1 MRDDLQQE
9 IGAGE
14 TPGLLVD
21 VEFLVLVAHRAGGDA
36 HLAVVE
42 RAEEVVGVHVQRGRR
57 EFLRE
62 APQFAAAGDRRVI
75 VEIHRERIAARLA
88 VVFDGNH
95 LAAFGVVAKAG
106 RIGHADEFVM
116 HERLG
121 DLQRLGDDFA
131 ETVRIGAIRD
141 DQELTIDETV
151 RAHREGGAGQ
161 RHRKRF
167 RSDIAGFH
175 ADSLLLIASWMS
187 ARKLVI
193 LCLCVAVVRC
203 RMWN

>member
-1 MRDDLQQE
+1 MF
-9 IGAGE
+9 
-14 TPGLLVD
+14 TCSV
-21 VEFLVLVAHRAGGDA
+21 GDA
-36 HLAVVE
+36 SFFGKPHNSRPPAS
-42 RAEEVVGVHVQRGRR
+42 A
-57 EFLRE
+57 
-62 APQFAAAGDRRVI
+62 VI

-95 LAAFGVVAKAG
+95 LTAFGVVTEAG

-151 RAHREGGAGQ
+151 RASGRRGWSTASQ
-161 RHRKRF
+161 TL
-167 RSDIAGFH
+167 GFMR
-175 ADSLLLIASWMS
+175 I
-187 ARKLVI
+187 RTP
-193 LCLCVAVVRC
+193 CC
-203 RMWN
+203 